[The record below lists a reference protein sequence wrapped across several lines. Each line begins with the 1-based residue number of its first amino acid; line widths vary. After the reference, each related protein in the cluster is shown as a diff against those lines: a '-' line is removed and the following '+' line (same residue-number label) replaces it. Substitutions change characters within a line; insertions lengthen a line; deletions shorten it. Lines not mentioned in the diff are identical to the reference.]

1 MVDLRK
7 KLFRETTFLLL
18 QPEEYNPAEDSEA
31 NFIRMFTKAE
41 NSSIVLAQNSES
53 HLLDFLGVAGGTTN
67 STKHKATV
75 FLGLREYWGN
85 HSGGLLFEALFSGLQ
100 QNKVIRLELTTAIN
114 NERAY
119 SLYTKVGFKVEGIK
133 KANIAVDG
141 KLVDKY
147 MMSYVIE

>member
-1 MVDLRK
+1 
-7 KLFRETTFLLL
+7 
-18 QPEEYNPAEDSEA
+18 
-31 NFIRMFTKAE
+31 
-41 NSSIVLAQNSES
+41 
-53 HLLDFLGVAGGTTN
+53 
-67 STKHKATV
+67 
-75 FLGLREYWGN
+75 LGLREYWGN
-85 HSGGLLFEALFSGLQ
+85 HIGGLLFEALFSGLQ